1 MFHSFNSRSP
11 PASAVGSATPSRKVN
26 RSCQECTRRK
36 VKCDGGHPCASC
48 EYYKVADTCEYR
60 QRSKRHAVSRSTLE
74 RASEQ
79 LQAQSRILNEL
90 FPDIPV
96 EDLVGKTRS
105 QLLALIPRDSLYNLP
120 PTTQDPSP
128 TDISAVDEDDDDND
142 PNDSTQISENGE
154 PANDRRWDE
163 SAAAHQPTATIR
175 ASDDINAISLAT
187 DQHRRS
193 YLGVTSMSAVL
204 RAIFRLCPAAKEHT
218 AQRAKSWTESSSLPH
233 YQQSLP
239 PLSILNAAS
248 QGMNPLREQRCIEF
262 YFEHIHPI
270 TPILNEDDFRTTYAA
285 GNRHDDSWLAL
296 LNMVFTLGS
305 VASGSDTLHV
315 QYYKQARA
323 HLGLDSLGSGNMES
337 LQALCLLGGYYLHYR
352 NSPNMA
358 YAVLG
363 AAHRVAIALG
373 LHREP
378 VRSHRHAAEHTA
390 EHHSIR
396 TETRR
401 RTWWS
406 LFCLDTWASMTLG
419 RPTCGRWDSS
429 TMDTLLPT
437 PLTPDDH
444 VAASLRASCHFCHIC
459 DRIQHRFA
467 QPARLSAHEALSFDR
482 ELHDWHASLPEAL
495 KNPANSP
502 PRLTVAR
509 EFMRNR
515 YLNVRLI
522 LSRCFLLYL
531 AHDHSLKRG
540 STSATSDI
548 ASNISQEELSLVESC
563 RTVAS
568 EAIDAITLYWTPN
581 RVHVWNSA
589 WYLFQACMVPLLS
602 IAIETHRATAARK
615 HQHQNAQRRTSGAS
629 TSVPITSITTP
640 NHPPPAVASSPD
652 TVASVALQ
660 TWCASLTKALELF
673 GEMRPWMRASDRA
686 PDIVA
691 ALYEA
696 VTAEVEGGS
705 NAGSTIRTP
714 SATTDGGMDLTD
726 TTSGWLPSC
735 VDYVKKTTS
744 EKYLTRKGCYKD
756 YWAING
762 TFARQVFL
770 VNDPSDI
777 VRPSTTSSSSTGS
790 DSSSSTATTSTST
803 PATTSSASDQ
813 SNTNIGAI
821 VGGAIGGVAVIAL
834 AVCVIVWLVLRRR
847 KSAHKDDPSPM
858 SDHPETS
865 QPFIQPYE
873 TSQVSPGSHD
883 KRLSQQQVQQRPDS
897 MSPVPQYSPGP
908 YLAGGHNGNNTVELG
923 R

>member
-1 MFHSFNSRSP
+1 MP
-11 PASAVGSATPSRKVN
+11 LVG
-26 RSCQECTRRK
+26 
-36 VKCDGGHPCASC
+36 
-48 EYYKVADTCEYR
+48 
-60 QRSKRHAVSRSTLE
+60 E

-105 QLLALIPRDSLYNLP
+105 QLVALIPRDSLYNLP

-248 QGMNPLREQRCIEF
+248 QGTNPLREQRCIEF

-270 TPILNEDDFRTTYAA
+270 TPILNEDDFRNTYAA

-482 ELHDWHASLPEAL
+482 ELRDWHASLPEAL

-540 STSATSDI
+540 STSATTDI

-589 WYLFQACMVPLLS
+589 CPQ
-602 IAIETHRATAARK
+602 
-615 HQHQNAQRRTSGAS
+615 
-629 TSVPITSITTP
+629 TP
-640 NHPPPAVASSPD
+640 TPKRP
-652 TVASVALQ
+652 
-660 TWCASLTKALELF
+660 KA
-673 GEMRPWMRASDRA
+673 
-686 PDIVA
+686 
-691 ALYEA
+691 
-696 VTAEVEGGS
+696 
-705 NAGSTIRTP
+705 
-714 SATTDGGMDLTD
+714 
-726 TTSGWLPSC
+726 
-735 VDYVKKTTS
+735 
-744 EKYLTRKGCYKD
+744 
-756 YWAING
+756 
-762 TFARQVFL
+762 
-770 VNDPSDI
+770 
-777 VRPSTTSSSSTGS
+777 
-790 DSSSSTATTSTST
+790 
-803 PATTSSASDQ
+803 
-813 SNTNIGAI
+813 NIGRI
-821 VGGAIGGVAVIAL
+821 DFG
-834 AVCVIVWLVLRRR
+834 
-847 KSAHKDDPSPM
+847 
-858 SDHPETS
+858 
-865 QPFIQPYE
+865 
-873 TSQVSPGSHD
+873 
-883 KRLSQQQVQQRPDS
+883 PDN
-897 MSPVPQYSPGP
+897 
-908 YLAGGHNGNNTVELG
+908 LNNNT
-923 R
+923 

>member
-1 MFHSFNSRSP
+1 MPIATALVLVISAMFHSFNSRSP

-105 QLLALIPRDSLYNLP
+105 QLVALIPRDSLYNLP

-128 TDISAVDEDDDDND
+128 TDVSAVDEDDDDND

-270 TPILNEDDFRTTYAA
+270 TPILNEDDFRNTYAA
-285 GNRHDDSWLAL
+285 GNRHDDSSLAL

-363 AAHRVAIALG
+363 AAHRMAIALG

-378 VRSHRHAAEHTA
+378 VRSHRHAAEYTA

-467 QPARLSAHEALSFDR
+467 QTARLTAHEALSFDR
-482 ELHDWHASLPEAL
+482 ELRDWHASLPEAL

-522 LSRCFLLYL
+522 LSRCFLLYV
-531 AHDHSLKRG
+531 AHDHGLKRG

-548 ASNISQEELSLVESC
+548 ASNISQEELSLVDSC

-640 NHPPPAVASSPD
+640 NHPPPAVAGSPD

-673 GEMRPWMRASDRA
+673 AEMRPWMRASDRA

-714 SATTDGGMDLTD
+714 SATTDGGMDLFGWCDEQLTELD
-726 TTSGWLPSC
+726 WSTFLGGGSGS
-735 VDYVKKTTS
+735 
-744 EKYLTRKGCYKD
+744 GM
-756 YWAING
+756 
-762 TFARQVFL
+762 
-770 VNDPSDI
+770 
-777 VRPSTTSSSSTGS
+777 
-790 DSSSSTATTSTST
+790 
-803 PATTSSASDQ
+803 SA
-813 SNTNIGAI
+813 G
-821 VGGAIGGVAVIAL
+821 
-834 AVCVIVWLVLRRR
+834 
-847 KSAHKDDPSPM
+847 DDHLM
-858 SDHPETS
+858 
-865 QPFIQPYE
+865 F
-873 TSQVSPGSHD
+873 
-883 KRLSQQQVQQRPDS
+883 
-897 MSPVPQYSPGP
+897 
-908 YLAGGHNGNNTVELG
+908 
-923 R
+923 

>member
-1 MFHSFNSRSP
+1 MHLTAPAPDQARSFRPLLSPPHTPQMRPVPVGAATARRAPCKCLRHLQEERRSP
-11 PASAVGSATPSRKVN
+11 AASASGSPIPSRKVN

-48 EYYKVADTCEYR
+48 QYYKVADACEYR

-74 RASEQ
+74 KASEQ
-79 LQAQSRILNEL
+79 LQAQSRILHEL
-90 FPDIPV
+90 FPNIPF
-96 EDLVGKTRS
+96 EALVGKSRP
-105 QLLALIPRDSLYNLP
+105 QLLALLPRESIYSLP
-120 PTTQDPSP
+120 PISQQDPSP
-128 TDISAVDEDDDDND
+128 TGISAADEDDDDDDNGPD
-142 PNDSTQISENGE
+142 DSTQISENGE
-154 PANDRRWDE
+154 TGNDRRWDE
-163 SAAAHQPTATIR
+163 SAAAHQPAATLR

-218 AQRAKSWTESSSLPH
+218 AQRAKSWAESSSALSQH
-233 YQQSLP
+233 QQPFPSLSLLGTP
-239 PLSILNAAS
+239 SP
-248 QGMNPLREQRCIEF
+248 GMNPLREQRCIEF

-270 TPILNEDDFRTTYAA
+270 TPILSEDDFRRTYASGA
-285 GNRHDDSWLAL
+285 RHDDSWLAL

-305 VASGSDTLHV
+305 VASGSDSLHV
-315 QYYKQARA
+315 QYYKEARA

-378 VRSHRHAAEHTA
+378 IRSHRASIDHTSEHNN
-390 EHHSIR
+390 HSIR

-429 TMDTLLPT
+429 TMDTHLPT
-437 PLTPDDH
+437 PLSPDDH

-482 ELHDWHASLPEAL
+482 ELRDWHASLPESL
-495 KNPANSP
+495 KSPANSP

-540 STSATSDI
+540 SSTTSSEPLVPSPD
-548 ASNISQEELSLVESC
+548 ELSLVDAC
-563 RTVAS
+563 RSVAG

-602 IAIETHRATAARK
+602 IAIETNRTSAARK
-615 HQHQNAQRRTSGAS
+615 QQQQQQQQQPAGTTAMG
-629 TSVPITSITTP
+629 PIASITTP
-640 NHPPPAVASSPD
+640 APPTASSVSVSSPETTPAVQS
-652 TVASVALQ
+652 
-660 TWCASLTKALELF
+660 WCASLTKALELF
-673 GEMRPWMRASDRA
+673 SEMRPWMRASDRA

-696 VTAEVEGGS
+696 VTADVEGGS

-714 SATTDGGMDLTD
+714 SATTDGGMDLFGWCDEQLTELD
-726 TTSGWLPSC
+726 WSTFLGGGSGG
-735 VDYVKKTTS
+735 D
-744 EKYLTRKGCYKD
+744 EG
-756 YWAING
+756 
-762 TFARQVFL
+762 
-770 VNDPSDI
+770 
-777 VRPSTTSSSSTGS
+777 
-790 DSSSSTATTSTST
+790 
-803 PATTSSASDQ
+803 
-813 SNTNIGAI
+813 
-821 VGGAIGGVAVIAL
+821 
-834 AVCVIVWLVLRRR
+834 
-847 KSAHKDDPSPM
+847 
-858 SDHPETS
+858 
-865 QPFIQPYE
+865 
-873 TSQVSPGSHD
+873 
-883 KRLSQQQVQQRPDS
+883 VQQGMFAFS
-897 MSPVPQYSPGP
+897 
-908 YLAGGHNGNNTVELG
+908 
-923 R
+923 

>member
-1 MFHSFNSRSP
+1 MFHSFNSRGSA
-11 PASAVGSATPSRKVN
+11 ASAMGPSSTPSRKVN

-48 EYYKVADTCEYR
+48 QYYKVADTCEYR

-74 RASEQ
+74 KASEQ
-79 LQAQSRILNEL
+79 LQAQSRILYEL
-90 FPDIPV
+90 FPDVPT
-96 EDLVGKTRS
+96 EDLIGKTRA
-105 QLLALIPRDSLYNLP
+105 QLLALVPRDSLNSLP
-120 PTTQDPSP
+120 HTNTQHDPSP
-128 TDISAVDEDDDDND
+128 PDISAADDDDDDND

-163 SAAAHQPTATIR
+163 SAAAHQPAAIIR

-218 AQRAKSWTESSSLPH
+218 AQRAKSWAEPSSLPQ
-233 YQQSLP
+233 YQQPLP
-239 PLSILNAAS
+239 PLSILGAPS
-248 QGMNPLREQRCIEF
+248 PGMNPLREQRCIEF
-262 YFEHIHPI
+262 YFEHVHPI
-270 TPILNEDDFRTTYAA
+270 TPILNEDDFRQTYTS
-285 GNRHDDSWLAL
+285 GTRHDDSWLGL

-305 VASGSDTLHV
+305 VASGSDTLHI

-363 AAHRVAIALG
+363 AAHRMAIALG

-378 VRSHRHAAEHTA
+378 VRSHRAAAAEHA
-390 EHHSIR
+390 SEQQQQHHSIR

-437 PLTPDDH
+437 PLFSEDY
-444 VAASLRASCHFCHIC
+444 VAESLRASCRFCQIC

-467 QPARLSAHEALSFDR
+467 QPARLSAHEAMSFDR
-482 ELHDWHASLPEAL
+482 DLRDWHTALPEFL

-531 AHDHSLKRG
+531 AHDHSFKRSSG
-540 STSATSDI
+540 NTGVASSDSPA
-548 ASNISQEELSLVESC
+548 ASSDEISLVETC
-563 RTVAS
+563 RSVAS

-602 IAIETHRATAARK
+602 VAIETHRTTAARK
-615 HQHQNAQRRTSGAS
+615 HQHHQQNTSQRRTSATS
-629 TSVPITSITTP
+629 TAVPITSITTP
-640 NHPPPAVASSPD
+640 MASSPETPPA
-652 TVASVALQ
+652 TVQS
-660 TWCASLTKALELF
+660 WCASLTKALELF
-673 GEMRPWMRASDRA
+673 AEMRPWMRASDRA

-714 SATTDGGMDLTD
+714 SATTDGGMDLFGWCDEQLTELD
-726 TTSGWLPSC
+726 WSTFLGGGSG
-735 VDYVKKTTS
+735 
-744 EKYLTRKGCYKD
+744 
-756 YWAING
+756 
-762 TFARQVFL
+762 
-770 VNDPSDI
+770 
-777 VRPSTTSSSSTGS
+777 
-790 DSSSSTATTSTST
+790 
-803 PATTSSASDQ
+803 
-813 SNTNIGAI
+813 
-821 VGGAIGGVAVIAL
+821 GGLSGG
-834 AVCVIVWLVLRRR
+834 
-847 KSAHKDDPSPM
+847 DDHLM
-858 SDHPETS
+858 
-865 QPFIQPYE
+865 F
-873 TSQVSPGSHD
+873 
-883 KRLSQQQVQQRPDS
+883 
-897 MSPVPQYSPGP
+897 
-908 YLAGGHNGNNTVELG
+908 
-923 R
+923 

>member
-1 MFHSFNSRSP
+1 
-11 PASAVGSATPSRKVN
+11 
-26 RSCQECTRRK
+26 
-36 VKCDGGHPCASC
+36 
-48 EYYKVADTCEYR
+48 
-60 QRSKRHAVSRSTLE
+60 
-74 RASEQ
+74 
-79 LQAQSRILNEL
+79 
-90 FPDIPV
+90 
-96 EDLVGKTRS
+96 
-105 QLLALIPRDSLYNLP
+105 
-120 PTTQDPSP
+120 
-128 TDISAVDEDDDDND
+128 
-142 PNDSTQISENGE
+142 
-154 PANDRRWDE
+154 
-163 SAAAHQPTATIR
+163 
-175 ASDDINAISLAT
+175 
-187 DQHRRS
+187 
-193 YLGVTSMSAVL
+193 MSAVL

-248 QGMNPLREQRCIEF
+248 QRMNPLREQRCIEF

-270 TPILNEDDFRTTYAA
+270 TPILNEDDFRNTYAA

-419 RPTCGRWDSS
+419 RPTCGRWDSN

-467 QPARLSAHEALSFDR
+467 QPARLTAHEALSFDR
-482 ELHDWHASLPEAL
+482 ELRDWHASLPEAL
-495 KNPANSP
+495 NNPANSP

-522 LSRCFLLYL
+522 LSRCFLLYV
-531 AHDHSLKRG
+531 AHDHGLKRG

-615 HQHQNAQRRTSGAS
+615 HQHQNALRRTSAAS

-640 NHPPPAVASSPD
+640 NHPPPAIAGSPD

-660 TWCASLTKALELF
+660 TWCASLAKALELF
-673 GEMRPWMRASDRA
+673 AEMRPWMRASDRA

-705 NAGSTIRTP
+705 NAGSAIRTP
-714 SATTDGGMDLTD
+714 SATTDGGMDLFGWCDEQLTELD
-726 TTSGWLPSC
+726 WSTFLGDGSGS
-735 VDYVKKTTS
+735 
-744 EKYLTRKGCYKD
+744 GM
-756 YWAING
+756 
-762 TFARQVFL
+762 
-770 VNDPSDI
+770 
-777 VRPSTTSSSSTGS
+777 
-790 DSSSSTATTSTST
+790 
-803 PATTSSASDQ
+803 SA
-813 SNTNIGAI
+813 G
-821 VGGAIGGVAVIAL
+821 
-834 AVCVIVWLVLRRR
+834 
-847 KSAHKDDPSPM
+847 DDHLM
-858 SDHPETS
+858 
-865 QPFIQPYE
+865 F
-873 TSQVSPGSHD
+873 
-883 KRLSQQQVQQRPDS
+883 
-897 MSPVPQYSPGP
+897 
-908 YLAGGHNGNNTVELG
+908 
-923 R
+923 